1 PAATPSPV
9 TPSTPAPVTPPTEP
23 PTEPA
28 TEPPTAPA
36 TPAPTTAVAAAAT
49 PGPVAAVTPTAA
61 PQAAAAAATPAP
73 VLASLAPVAPPA
85 NTATAAPTLP
95 AVGNVTTDTPV
106 GGGGDNL
113 VATPSPTVLVLVNNT
128 QAPSFDYEDEDA
140 CILPESKPC
149 TEATSFS
156 NTNEGIGD
164 YYEPACELV
173 EGEEQLGGCNADASS
188 LCRMCFFNTPLYV
201 EKHPD
206 EDLPDY
212 PDCPCCVLDIYEQ
225 DAFNLDGQR
234 CVSASPAPSTPALT
248 EIPVGEIAPRSFDD
262 LSFDDGGWEMNAGEV
277 AALSALGL
285 LATLTF
291 FPFCSK

>member
-1 PAATPSPV
+1 PAPTPSPV
-9 TPSTPAPVTPPTEP
+9 TPTTPAPVTPPTEP
-23 PTEPA
+23 L
-28 TEPPTAPA
+28 TEPPTAPATPAPA

-49 PGPVAAVTPTAA
+49 PGPVAAVTPTAS
-61 PQAAAAAATPAP
+61 P
-73 VLASLAPVAPPA
+73 APPA
-85 NTATAAPTLP
+85 NTASAAPTLP
-95 AVGNVTTDTPV
+95 AVGNVTTETPV
-106 GGGGDNL
+106 GGGGDDL
-113 VATPSPTVLVLVNNT
+113 AATPSPTVLVFVNNT

-188 LCRMCFFNTPLYV
+188 FCRMCFFNTPLYV

-248 EIPVGEIAPRSFDD
+248 EIPVGEVTPRGFDD
-262 LSFDDGGWEMNAGEV
+262 LSFDDGGWEMNAREV

-285 LATLTF
+285 LAALTF

>member
-1 PAATPSPV
+1 PSPTPSPL
-9 TPSTPAPVTPPTEP
+9 TPSTPAPVTPP
-23 PTEPA
+23 

-61 PQAAAAAATPAP
+61 PQAAAATAAP
-73 VLASLAPVAPPA
+73 VLASPAPVAPPV
-85 NTATAAPTLP
+85 NNVTAAPTLP
-95 AVGNVTTDTPV
+95 AVGNVTTETPV
-106 GGGGDNL
+106 GGGGDDL
-113 VATPSPTVLVLVNNT
+113 ATTPSPTVLVLVNNT

-173 EGEEQLGGCNADASS
+173 EGEEPLGGCNADASS

-201 EKHPD
+201 EQHPD

-234 CVSASPAPSTPALT
+234 CESITGGERTKRVFRFACDVGSPWDSGTGYP
-248 EIPVGEIAPRSFDD
+248 
-262 LSFDDGGWEMNAGEV
+262 
-277 AALSALGL
+277 
-285 LATLTF
+285 
-291 FPFCSK
+291 